1 MKNKKPLA
9 SLVVPTKGRYPY
21 LFKLIDLLRSFDFG
35 DDFELVIQD
44 NNADNSDYLKYIES
58 NPFPCIK
65 YFYEL
70 QPMPISEN
78 CDLAIRHSTGEYVC
92 FIGDDD
98 CVTRNF
104 MPCVKWMK
112 EKGVECVFPRRIMYF
127 WPDYCDKGDEKAAA
141 HYEPFSKDV
150 VFYETAK
157 VLDELLFSGCVGIA
171 RIPMIY
177 HGIVSRNVL
186 NKIWTQCGTYF
197 PGASPD
203 IASGISLCMV
213 IDKYA
218 SFRFPI
224 VIAGNSRT
232 GGGGQKVLK
241 HHAQTDFSKLSHLPK
256 NILDIWDK
264 RIPVIWSNSTI
275 WCESVVEAL
284 KAWGREDLIEKINFE
299 KLYDNFV
306 VNYFYYRRMVYA
318 LTGSKIKLF
327 LNSSVGIFVNTA
339 KNSVKWGLKV
349 LHVNRDRRVKLYG
362 IEDIKSLCDAFES
375 KGYFFEKYF
384 E

>member
-1 MKNKKPLA
+1 MQNSPLV

-21 LFKLIDLLRSFDFG
+21 LFKLIDLLRSYELG
-35 DDFELVIQD
+35 EEFELVIQD
-44 NNADNSDYLKYIES
+44 NNEDNTAFHEYIDR
-58 NPFPCIK
+58 NPYNRLK
-65 YFYEL
+65 YFYDPT
-70 QPMPISEN
+70 PMPIGLN
-78 CDLAIRHSTGEYVC
+78 CDNAIQHSTGEYVC

-98 CVTRNF
+98 CVTKNF
-104 MPCVKWMK
+104 LPCIKWMQK
-112 EKGVECVFPRRIMYF
+112 NDVECVFPRRIMYF
-127 WPDYCDKGDEKAAA
+127 WPDYCDKGDEKAAV
-141 HYEPFSKDV
+141 HYEPFSKDI

-157 VLDELLFSGCVGIA
+157 VLDELLLSGCVGIA

-213 IDKYA
+213 IDRYA

-241 HHAQTDFSKLSHLPK
+241 HHALTDFSKLPHLPK

-284 KAWGREDLIEKINFE
+284 KAWGREDLVDKINFE
-299 KLYDNFV
+299 NLYAYFV
-306 VNYFYYRRMVYA
+306 VNYFYYRKYA
-318 LTGSKIKLF
+318 YELTNNKLLLFARSIK
-327 LNSSVGIFVNTA
+327 GFVIRFA
-339 KNSVKWGLKV
+339 KSTIKRTMKLLHIPLK
-349 LHVNRDRRVKLYG
+349 RRVKVFG
-362 IEDIKSLCDAFES
+362 INDIEELCQYFDENDYVFGKSFD
-375 KGYFFEKYF
+375 Y
-384 E
+384 